1 MGKKFDLAHAGLFAV
16 QGPINFAQSFGVT
29 EVKLPFSSHSVYL
42 QEENKQRH
50 SDHSCFVLHWGK
62 AVLNCSQILGLVVYV
77 CALSCLTCFK
87 KHSIICAPLT
97 LV

>member
-1 MGKKFDLAHAGLFAV
+1 MRKKFDLAHASLFAV
-16 QGPINFAQSFGVT
+16 WGPINFAQNFGVT
-29 EVKLPFSSHSVYL
+29 EVKLPFSSHSVHL
-42 QEENKQRH
+42 QENKQRH

-62 AVLNCSQILGLVVYV
+62 AVLNCSQNLGLVVYV
-77 CALSCLTCFK
+77 CTLSCLTCFQ